1 MTNDHYHLFKWVI
14 PESFFKYLDF
24 FLCSLS
30 SIVVLPFYSP
40 TYFSRFDQ
48 STKEKILAF
57 ILGSA
62 LKLSDYG
69 KVCSLSVITYFMFV
83 TFMYEELR

>member
-1 MTNDHYHLFKWVI
+1 VGHSCSYQKKKSG
-14 PESFFKYLDF
+14 SFVKIFQVEF

-30 SIVVLPFYSP
+30 SIVVLLFYSP

-69 KVCSLSVITYFMFV
+69 KVCSLSVILYFMH
-83 TFMYEELR
+83 EELL

>member
-1 MTNDHYHLFKWVI
+1 MFLLKLLFLINDHYHL
-14 PESFFKYLDF
+14 PELDF
-24 FLCSLS
+24 FLYSLS
-30 SIVVLPFYSP
+30 SIVVLLFYSS

-69 KVCSLSVITYFMFV
+69 KVCSLSVILYFMFV
-83 TFMYEELR
+83 TFMHEELL